1 MFNAYAKIPSL
12 ETSFFNDNLAVAHD
26 KLWQDTEEE
35 GQLSVDVLQTSEE
48 VVIIAVMAGARV
60 EDVSLHLHDDLLTI
74 RGVRHLP
81 IVEKAEFFYQECFWG
96 KFSRTIVLPVSIK
109 EESAQAEY
117 RNGILTIRLQK
128 TRSDNHI
135 PILIVEE

>member
-1 MFNAYAKIPSL
+1 MFNAYSQ
-12 ETSFFNDNLAVAHD
+12 TSST
-26 KLWQDTEEE
+26 DTPVFAEVGVVPQEMWHESEEE
-35 GQLSVDVLQTSEE
+35 GQLSVDVLQTAEE
-48 VVIIAVMAGARV
+48 VIIMAVMAGARV

-74 RGVRHLP
+74 RGVRHIP
-81 IVEKAEFFYQECFWG
+81 IQEKAEFFYQECFWG

-128 TRSDNHI
+128 TKSDKKI
-135 PILIVEE
+135 PPFLE